1 MDKNKEYDVLKE
13 ISIIANEINI
23 VAGLSR
29 LLEKLINN
37 NNSNLLETDICTL
50 CLVNRRTCSALLDRM
65 HELEGQLQI

>member
-37 NNSNLLETDICTL
+37 NNSNLLETDIYTL
-50 CLVNRRTCSALLDRM
+50 CLVNRRACSALLDRM
-65 HELEGQLQI
+65 QELEGQLQI